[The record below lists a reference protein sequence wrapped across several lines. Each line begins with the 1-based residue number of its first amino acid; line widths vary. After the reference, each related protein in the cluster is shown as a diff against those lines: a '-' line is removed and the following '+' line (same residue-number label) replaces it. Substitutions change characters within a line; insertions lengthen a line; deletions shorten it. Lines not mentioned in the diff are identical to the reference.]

1 MDLMAWLQALKQD
14 GIIDTLRPWISK
26 TQPLAKFL
34 MYWGLCSF
42 SPSWLMLQ
50 WLISKHLTPEN
61 STNGTISSSHLSSP
75 QMLIQFSEKL
85 SEHHGALA
93 QELLLPMIG
102 CLVLSFGYLYGIG
115 KLTQWVIP
123 KLYARFSTDTI
134 SVSIQKPSPLT
145 AEGF

>member
-1 MDLMAWLQALKQD
+1 MTWILALKRD
-14 GIIDTLRPWISK
+14 GIIDTLRHWMPK
-26 TQPLAKFL
+26 TQPLAKL
-34 MYWGLCSF
+34 IMYWGLCSF

-61 STNGTISSSHLSSP
+61 SSKGSISSP
-75 QMLIQFSEKL
+75 QILIQFSEKL

-93 QELLLPMIG
+93 QELLLPMIA
-102 CLVLSFGYLYGIG
+102 CLALSFGYLYGIG

-123 KLYARFSTDTI
+123 KIYARFSTDTV
-134 SVSIQKPSPLT
+134 SVSIQKPPTLT